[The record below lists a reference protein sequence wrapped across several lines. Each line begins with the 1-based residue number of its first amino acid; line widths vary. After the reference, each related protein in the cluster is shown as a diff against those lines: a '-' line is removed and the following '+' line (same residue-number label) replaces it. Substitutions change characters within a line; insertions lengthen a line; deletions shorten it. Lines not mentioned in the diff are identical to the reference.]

1 MIEPP
6 IRPDDTQPAVAPNQ
20 KRGAIWPL
28 LLMLISL
35 GTLGLTAVWWATGHT
50 NPPSVATINPM
61 AIEIDDAGQR
71 TTVYTTAQTIGDLLN
86 EAHIQLEP
94 DDAISDPLDA
104 PLRPGRIIYINR
116 AREINLTVD
125 GEHQIIRSALTNPY
139 DVLQQAGVS
148 LNDIDRVWLDGT
160 ETEPGNV
167 LLWPVPVL
175 DIEIKHAVSITVVD
189 NEETRTLETT
199 TDTIGEALFEANIT
213 LYLTDIVTPELTEP
227 VSDGLTVTIDRADP
241 ITIAVDGAEIETRVQ
256 GTTVSE
262 ALAEAGIGL
271 IGLDYT
277 RPEESA
283 TTAPGMRIE
292 VVRVTEERETSTE
305 PIPYETVYIADAEM
319 ALDTREGRQ
328 AGQNGV
334 LEVYTRVRY
343 ENGVEVSR
351 SEDGSAIMQEP
362 VNEVIAYGTNI
373 VLYTIDTPEG
383 PREYWRTFRVYATS
397 YHPAALG
404 GDDVTAI
411 GMKLQKGVI
420 GANPNLIPY
429 RTNVFVPG
437 YGTGVI
443 ADTGGARSS
452 PYWIDLGYSDE
463 DWVSWSR
470 YVDIYLLTPVPADI
484 DYVLPTWT
492 PLRGH

>member
-6 IRPDDTQPAVAPNQ
+6 IRSDDTQPTVPLRQ
-20 KRGAIWPL
+20 QRTAIWPL
-28 LLMLISL
+28 LLILVTL
-35 GTLGLTAVWWATGHT
+35 GTLGMTAVWWASEHIE
-50 NPPSVATINPM
+50 PPSVATINPM
-61 AIEIDDAGQR
+61 TIEIDDAGQR
-71 TTVYTTAQTIGDLLN
+71 TTVYTTAQTIGDLLE
-86 EAHIQLEP
+86 EAHISLEP

-125 GEHQIIRSALTNPY
+125 GEHQTIRSALTNPY
-139 DVLQQAGVS
+139 DILQQAGVR
-148 LNDIDRVWLDGT
+148 LADVDRVWLDGT
-160 ETEPGNV
+160 ETDPGNV

-175 DIEIKHAVSITVVD
+175 DIEVKHAMTVTVVD
-189 NEETRTLETT
+189 SGETRTLETT
-199 TDTIGEALFEANIT
+199 AETIGEALFEADIT
-213 LYLTDIVTPELTEP
+213 LYLTDIVTPDLTQP
-227 VSDGLTVTIDRADP
+227 VSDGLTVSIDRADP
-241 ITIAVDGAEIETRVQ
+241 ITVVVDGAEIETRVQ

-262 ALAEAGIGL
+262 ALAEAGISL

-277 RPEESA
+277 RPEEA
-283 TTAPGMRIE
+283 APTEPGMRIE
-292 VVRVTEERETSTE
+292 VIRVTEERETSTE
-305 PIPYETVYIADAEM
+305 PIGYDTVYTADAAM
-319 ALDTREGRQ
+319 ALDTQELRQGGQ
-328 AGQNGV
+328 AGV
-334 LEVYTRVRY
+334 REIYTRVRY

-351 SEDGSAIMQEP
+351 SEDGSAVMQEP

-373 VLYTIDTPEG
+373 VLHTIDTPEG
-383 PREYWRTFRVYATS
+383 PVEYWRTFRVYATS

-429 RTNVFVPG
+429 RTNVYVPG

-492 PLRGH
+492 PMRGH